1 MRFFCSIKNV
11 YLLKIEIMFQS
22 ILFIS
27 GPEIFVVFLFI
38 LLFFG
43 ADKIP
48 EIAKTLG
55 KGVREFKKAS
65 DEIKKEMNG
74 AGSDLKKEFD
84 DIKKDVNKTKND
96 LLG

>member
-1 MRFFCSIKNV
+1 
-11 YLLKIEIMFQS
+11 MFQS

-27 GPEIFVVFLFI
+27 GSEFLFI

-55 KGVREFKKAS
+55 KGVREFKKAT
-65 DEIKKEMNG
+65 DEIKKEMNRNG
-74 AGSDLKKEFD
+74 TDLIKDFD
-84 DIKKDVNKTKND
+84 DIKKDIDKTKSD